1 MRAVRAPPMQS
12 GSLRST
18 LERGRAIRKEIR
30 RAGALAAGRP
40 AKRAGA
46 RSCPLATACVRL
58 RPLAPAMPRAFSR
71 RRPFVACHRGP
82 RRATHASAMPMRGAP
97 RRMPTRRRRPD
108 ASITRHSPS
117 AERQAPSAKRQAP
130 SAKRQA
136 PSAKRQA
143 PSAKRQAPSAKRQAP
158 SAKRQAPSAKRQ
170 APSAKRQ
177 APSAKRQAPSAKR
190 QAPSA
195 KRQAPSAKRQAPSA
209 KRQAPSAKRQAP
221 SAKRQ
226 APSAKRQAPSA
237 KRQAPIGHR
246 SSSSVPSCG
255 RAPLPR
261 RRARA
266 GCRRR
271 NDPAGHC
278 AMGAPQRASRRSPA
292 CGYYQIW

>member
-1 MRAVRAPPMQS
+1 MQS

-117 AERQAPSAKRQAP
+117 AERQAPSAERRAPSAERRAPSAERRAPSAERQAP

-143 PSAKRQAPSAKRQAP
+143 PSAKRQAPSADRTSIVVIRSLLRACAASPPP
-158 SAKRQAPSAKRQ
+158 SARRLPATQ
-170 APSAKRQ
+170 
-177 APSAKRQAPSAKR
+177 
-190 QAPSA
+190 
-195 KRQAPSAKRQAPSA
+195 
-209 KRQAPSAKRQAP
+209 
-221 SAKRQ
+221 
-226 APSAKRQAPSA
+226 
-237 KRQAPIGHR
+237 R
-246 SSSSVPSCG
+246 SG
-255 RAPLPR
+255 RALCDGRAATRVAPVARLRVLPNLVDSES
-261 RRARA
+261 AQA
-266 GCRRR
+266 T
-271 NDPAGHC
+271 
-278 AMGAPQRASRRSPA
+278 
-292 CGYYQIW
+292 

>member
-1 MRAVRAPPMQS
+1 MRRGARAAD
-12 GSLRST
+12 
-18 LERGRAIRKEIR
+18 AIRLFALHSRKGAGDTQGNSSCRRTSGGAAGEARRRPLKPACARLCALTSARAGDAARLLPPAPVRRLSPRSAACDPRKRHADARRAACRPGAAALMRRLLAIR
-30 RAGALAAGRP
+30 RA
-40 AKRAGA
+40 
-46 RSCPLATACVRL
+46 PL
-58 RPLAPAMPRAFSR
+58 
-71 RRPFVACHRGP
+71 
-82 RRATHASAMPMRGAP
+82 
-97 RRMPTRRRRPD
+97 
-108 ASITRHSPS
+108 
-117 AERQAPSAKRQAP
+117 
-130 SAKRQA
+130 
-136 PSAKRQA
+136 
-143 PSAKRQAPSAKRQAP
+143 
-158 SAKRQAPSAKRQ
+158 
-170 APSAKRQ
+170 
-177 APSAKRQAPSAKR
+177 
-190 QAPSA
+190 A

-246 SSSSVPSCG
+246 SSSSVPSGG

>member
-1 MRAVRAPPMQS
+1 MRRGARAAD
-12 GSLRST
+12 
-18 LERGRAIRKEIR
+18 AIRLFALHSRKGAGDTQGNSSCR
-30 RAGALAAGRP
+30 RTSGGAPGEA
-40 AKRAGA
+40 
-46 RSCPLATACVRL
+46 
-58 RPLAPAMPRAFSR
+58 R
-71 RRPFVACHRGP
+71 RRPLVPARDRLCALTSARAGDAARVLPPAPVRRLSLAVRGV
-82 RRATHASAMPMRGAP
+82 RAARAP
-97 RRMPTRRRRPD
+97 CRCAARRMPTRRRRPD

-117 AERQAPSAKRQAP
+117 ATRHSPL
-130 SAKRQA
+130 
-136 PSAKRQA
+136 
-143 PSAKRQAPSAKRQAP
+143 
-158 SAKRQAPSAKRQ
+158 
-170 APSAKRQ
+170 
-177 APSAKRQAPSAKR
+177 
-190 QAPSA
+190 
-195 KRQAPSAKRQAPSA
+195 A

-246 SSSSVPSCG
+246 SSSSVPSGG

>member
-1 MRAVRAPPMQS
+1 MRRGARAAD
-12 GSLRST
+12 
-18 LERGRAIRKEIR
+18 AIRLFALHSRKGAGDTQGNSSCR
-30 RAGALAAGRP
+30 RTSGGAAGE
-40 AKRAGA
+40 A
-46 RSCPLATACVRL
+46 
-58 RPLAPAMPRAFSR
+58 R
-71 RRPFVACHRGP
+71 RRPLKPACARLCALTSARAGDAARLLPPAPVRRLSPRSAACDPRKRHADA
-82 RRATHASAMPMRGAP
+82 RRAACRPGAAALMRRLLA
-97 RRMPTRRRRPD
+97 T
-108 ASITRHSPS
+108 
-117 AERQAPSAKRQAP
+117 RQAPSAKRH
-130 SAKRQA
+130 S
-136 PSAKRQA
+136 
-143 PSAKRQAPSAKRQAP
+143 
-158 SAKRQAPSAKRQ
+158 
-170 APSAKRQ
+170 
-177 APSAKRQAPSAKR
+177 
-190 QAPSA
+190 
-195 KRQAPSAKRQAPSA
+195 PSA

-246 SSSSVPSCG
+246 SSSSVPSGG

>member
-1 MRAVRAPPMQS
+1 MQS

-117 AERQAPSAKRQAP
+117 AERQAPSAERRAP

-158 SAKRQAPSAKRQ
+158 SAKRQAPSADRTSIVVIRSLLR
-170 APSAKRQ
+170 ACAASPPPSARRLPATQ
-177 APSAKRQAPSAKR
+177 
-190 QAPSA
+190 
-195 KRQAPSAKRQAPSA
+195 
-209 KRQAPSAKRQAP
+209 
-221 SAKRQ
+221 
-226 APSAKRQAPSA
+226 
-237 KRQAPIGHR
+237 R
-246 SSSSVPSCG
+246 SG
-255 RAPLPR
+255 RALCDGRAATRVAPVARLRVLPNLVDSES
-261 RRARA
+261 AQA
-266 GCRRR
+266 T
-271 NDPAGHC
+271 
-278 AMGAPQRASRRSPA
+278 
-292 CGYYQIW
+292 

>member
-1 MRAVRAPPMQS
+1 MQS

-117 AERQAPSAKRQAP
+117 AERQAPSAERRAP
-130 SAKRQA
+130 SAERRA
-136 PSAKRQA
+136 PSAERRA
-143 PSAKRQAPSAKRQAP
+143 PSAERR
-158 SAKRQAPSAKRQ
+158 
-170 APSAKRQ
+170 
-177 APSAKRQAPSAKR
+177 
-190 QAPSA
+190 
-195 KRQAPSAKRQAPSA
+195 APSA

>member
-1 MRAVRAPPMQS
+1 MRRGARAAD
-12 GSLRST
+12 
-18 LERGRAIRKEIR
+18 AIRLFALHSRKGAGDTQGNSSCR
-30 RAGALAAGRP
+30 RTSGGAAGE
-40 AKRAGA
+40 A
-46 RSCPLATACVRL
+46 RR
-58 RPLAPAMPRAFSR
+58 RPLAPACVRLCALTSARAGDAARVLPPVTVR
-71 RRPFVACHRGP
+71 RLSPAVRSVRP
-82 RRATHASAMPMRGAP
+82 TQAP
-97 RRMPTRRRRPD
+97 CRCAARRMPTRRRRPD
-108 ASITRHSPS
+108 ASITRHSPLATRHS
-117 AERQAPSAKRQAP
+117 PLATRQAPSAT
-130 SAKRQA
+130 
-136 PSAKRQA
+136 
-143 PSAKRQAPSAKRQAP
+143 
-158 SAKRQAPSAKRQ
+158 
-170 APSAKRQ
+170 
-177 APSAKRQAPSAKR
+177 
-190 QAPSA
+190 
-195 KRQAPSAKRQAPSA
+195 
-209 KRQAPSAKRQAP
+209 RQAP

>member
-1 MRAVRAPPMQS
+1 MRRGARAAD
-12 GSLRST
+12 
-18 LERGRAIRKEIR
+18 AIRLFALHSRKG
-30 RAGALAAGRP
+30 AGDTQGNSSCRCTSGGAAGE
-40 AKRAGA
+40 A
-46 RSCPLATACVRL
+46 
-58 RPLAPAMPRAFSR
+58 R
-71 RRPFVACHRGP
+71 RRPLVPARDRLCALTSARAGDAARVLP
-82 RRATHASAMPMRGAP
+82 PAPVRRLSPADRGARP
-97 RRMPTRRRRPD
+97 ARAPCRCAARRMPTRRRRPD

-117 AERQAPSAKRQAP
+117 ATRHSPSAKRH
-130 SAKRQA
+130 S
-136 PSAKRQA
+136 
-143 PSAKRQAPSAKRQAP
+143 
-158 SAKRQAPSAKRQ
+158 
-170 APSAKRQ
+170 
-177 APSAKRQAPSAKR
+177 
-190 QAPSA
+190 
-195 KRQAPSAKRQAPSA
+195 
-209 KRQAPSAKRQAP
+209 PSAKRQAP

-246 SSSSVPSCG
+246 SSSSVPSGG

>member
-190 QAPSA
+190 QAP
-195 KRQAPSAKRQAPSA
+195 
-209 KRQAPSAKRQAP
+209 
-221 SAKRQ
+221 
-226 APSAKRQAPSA
+226 
-237 KRQAPIGHR
+237 IGHR

>member
-1 MRAVRAPPMQS
+1 MRRGARAAD
-12 GSLRST
+12 
-18 LERGRAIRKEIR
+18 AIRLFALHSRKG
-30 RAGALAAGRP
+30 AGDTQGNSSCRCTSGGAAGE
-40 AKRAGA
+40 A
-46 RSCPLATACVRL
+46 
-58 RPLAPAMPRAFSR
+58 R
-71 RRPFVACHRGP
+71 RRPLVPARDRLCALTSARAGDAARVLP
-82 RRATHASAMPMRGAP
+82 PAPVRRLSPADRGARP
-97 RRMPTRRRRPD
+97 ARAPCRCAARRMPTRRRRPD

-117 AERQAPSAKRQAP
+117 ATRHS
-130 SAKRQA
+130 
-136 PSAKRQA
+136 
-143 PSAKRQAPSAKRQAP
+143 
-158 SAKRQAPSAKRQ
+158 
-170 APSAKRQ
+170 
-177 APSAKRQAPSAKR
+177 PSAKR

-246 SSSSVPSCG
+246 SSSSVPSGG